1 MAQWVKTS
9 PWGDYRD
16 KEQNHKDNS
25 HTEQYNLVH
34 MIKKYGGKH
43 NGSKAMHTLRSYAKK
58 YNQKRQ
64 NISMKSII
72 NTLKDITNKA

>member
-16 KEQNHKDNS
+16 KEQNHKDNNHS
-25 HTEQYNLVH
+25 EQYNLVH
-34 MIKKYGGKH
+34 MIKKYGCKH
-43 NGSKAMHTLRSYAKK
+43 IGSKSMHTLRSYAKK

-64 NISMKSII
+64 NKLMKSVI
-72 NTLKDITNKA
+72 NTLKNTIYKA